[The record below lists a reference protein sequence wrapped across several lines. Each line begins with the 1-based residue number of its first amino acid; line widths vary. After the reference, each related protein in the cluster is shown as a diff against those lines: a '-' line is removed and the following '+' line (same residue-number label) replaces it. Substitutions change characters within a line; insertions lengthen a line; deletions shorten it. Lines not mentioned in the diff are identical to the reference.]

1 MVVMVRLA
9 DTEAPMVRSEE
20 YAGSRLVKQ
29 AGMICR
35 EHKFWDFLH
44 DQGYI
49 FDRKETVA
57 VDWLCSYLNVAS
69 RAELKT
75 NEKAQ
80 YLFEQINAEYKK
92 WKN

>member
-1 MVVMVRLA
+1 ML
-9 DTEAPMVRSEE
+9 
-20 YAGSRLVKQ
+20 
-29 AGMICR
+29 CR
-35 EHKFWDFLH
+35 DQKFWDFLQ

-49 FDRKETVA
+49 FERNEEVT

-80 YLFEQINAEYKK
+80 YLFDQIKAEFTK

>member
-1 MVVMVRLA
+1 
-9 DTEAPMVRSEE
+9 
-20 YAGSRLVKQ
+20 
-29 AGMICR
+29 
-35 EHKFWDFLH
+35 LH

-49 FDRKETVA
+49 FERKEDIA

-80 YLFEQINAEYKK
+80 YLFEQLNAEYKK